1 MCNNKENEQ
10 AKKYRVARGEF
21 QSAITNF
28 NNAIKELEVE
38 LLKYQVE
45 YPDSK
50 HAINA
55 RNVQKDINGMY
66 IKLTE
71 IDTIILCYK
80 KEFREEDNFCREFKI
95 SKDKKVTDAIKF
107 YDKYVNMKRY
117 LSYTVFSSSSYISKT
132 VNLAFEELK
141 RTFLAFADI

>member
-1 MCNNKENEQ
+1 
-10 AKKYRVARGEF
+10 
-21 QSAITNF
+21 
-28 NNAIKELEVE
+28 
-38 LLKYQVE
+38 
-45 YPDSK
+45 
-50 HAINA
+50 
-55 RNVQKDINGMY
+55 MY